1 MHKSGSLRT
10 VYATKG
16 LEGKWP
22 WPLCHTFA
30 CERPL
35 WLRITQEVRGV
46 MPLRWLCYRQSDRIE
61 IAIVRGASLMHARLR
76 AALDGIDAD
85 ATFAEGRKLD
95 AERAAWVRP
104 GYLGRMLSREEA
116 AGLLYRIGRG
126 PKSPGRGKRR

>member
-1 MHKSGSLRT
+1 MHKSGSPRT

-22 WPLCHTFA
+22 WPLCHTLA

-35 WLRITQEVRGV
+35 WQRITQEVREV
-46 MPLRWLCYRQSDRIE
+46 LPLWLLCYRRSGKIE

-85 ATFAEGRKLD
+85 ATFAEGRELD
-95 AERAAWVRP
+95 AERAARVRP

-116 AGLLYRIGRG
+116 AGLLDRIGRA